1 MSPVGKLII
10 IGICLFFQGFFC
22 AAEMALVS
30 ANRLRIRHLV
40 HAGSGPARLIQKMLD
55 HPEKFLST
63 AMVGIN
69 VFLVL
74 GSTVASFLVSRS
86 LDLGDRGPFIA
97 TLIMLPLVLIFSEIV
112 PKNLV
117 RPRATRISLFFS
129 YPLQFFYY
137 LFYPLIQTVSL
148 ISTGII
154 RIFGV
159 KRKDTRL
166 FSSVDDILLLMQEG
180 QQQGTLTESERKM
193 ISRVFDF
200 GENDVSDIMVPLID
214 VTVAPAGVRVKEITG
229 LINQTGHT
237 RIPIYQDRVDKI
249 IGTVQVTDLVMAKE
263 EEPISSYIRPPYIV
277 PESKPL
283 EELLEELR
291 NNDVNMA
298 IAVDEYGGVAG
309 IVTLENVIEE
319 IVGEIRDEY
328 DLEEVSLFRLKGKVA
343 DVSGRMRL
351 DELNEK
357 LTLNLPEDN
366 EEETLAGFIIDLL
379 GKIPDQGEKV
389 SYQEHLFTIIQVTD
403 RRIVRLEIRGPAV
416 TARSA
421 ASTEPDIPPL
431 IPPRNSV

>member
-1 MSPVGKLII
+1 MSPVLAIII
-10 IGICLFFQGFFC
+10 IGICLILQGLFS

-30 ANRLRIRHLV
+30 ANRLRIRHLCE
-40 HAGSGPARLIQKMLD
+40 AGSKRARLIQKMLA

-74 GSTVASFLVSRS
+74 GATIASYLASRS
-86 LDLGDRGPFIA
+86 LQLGARGPFIA
-97 TLIMLPLVLIFSEIV
+97 TVVMLPLVLIFGEIV

-117 RPRATRISLFFS
+117 RPRATRISLLLS
-129 YPLQFFYY
+129 YPLRISFF
-137 LFYPLIQTVSL
+137 LLYPLIQVVAF
-148 ISTGII
+148 ISGGII
-154 RIFGV
+154 RLFGIE
-159 KRKDTRL
+159 RGETRI
-166 FSSVDDILLLMQEG
+166 FSSVEDIRLLIKEG
-180 QQQGTLTESERKM
+180 QQQGTLTEYERKM

-214 VTVAPAGVRVKEITG
+214 VTVAPRSARVKDIVA
-229 LINQTGHT
+229 LIDRTGHT
-237 RIPIYQDRVDKI
+237 RIPIFQDRVDKI
-249 IGTVQVTDLVMAKE
+249 IGTVQVTDLITADGDDE
-263 EEPISSYIRPPYIV
+263 IEPYIRSPYIV

-298 IAVDEYGGVAG
+298 IVVDEYGGVAG
-309 IVTLENVIEE
+309 IVTLENIIEE

-366 EEETLAGFIIDLL
+366 EEETIAGFIIDLL
-379 GKIPDQGEKV
+379 GKIPERGEKV
-389 SYQEHLFTIIQVTD
+389 SYREHIFSVVQVTD

-421 ASTEPDIPPL
+421 ASTEPDIPP
-431 IPPRNSV
+431 RNSV